1 MTHYEVLGVAVDA
14 PTSAIRDAFV
24 ALARRH
30 HPDYFVA
37 ASPTARAQAEQRM
50 RAINE
55 AWAVLSDPERRS
67 AYDRDR
73 GLAPEPATFQ
83 PFEPDDDWDVDP
95 RDEPDTPYRV
105 VARREERQTRIATI
119 VPIVLFAAAVAL
131 FVFGLVLNV
140 APFLALAV
148 VVFMLSCAGF
158 VLVPLLQLSRATR
171 DEG

>member
-14 PTSAIRDAFV
+14 PTGAIRDAFV

-37 ASPTARAQAEQRM
+37 ASPKARTKAEQRM
-50 RAINE
+50 RDINE
-55 AWAVLSDPERRS
+55 AWAVLSDPQRRT
-67 AYDRDR
+67 AYDRER
-73 GLAPEPATFQ
+73 GLAPEAATFQ
-83 PFEPDDDWDVDP
+83 PFEPDDASDVDP

-105 VARREERQTRIATI
+105 VAPREERQTRIATLA
-119 VPIVLFAAAVAL
+119 PILLFAASVAL

-140 APFLALAV
+140 ASVLALAV